1 VGWSIENILLDFS
14 GGLLSLLQLLLDSSL
29 QSDWSGVTGNPVK
42 FFLSLIAMGF
52 DLAFMWQHYVLY
64 RGYGEDEG
72 ETRGL
77 LVHGES
83 GEVTV

>member
-1 VGWSIENILLDFS
+1 
-14 GGLLSLLQLLLDSSL
+14 
-29 QSDWSGVTGNPVK
+29 VK

-64 RGYGEDEG
+64 RGNGEDEE

-77 LVHGES
+77 LAQEES
-83 GEVTV
+83 GEVAV